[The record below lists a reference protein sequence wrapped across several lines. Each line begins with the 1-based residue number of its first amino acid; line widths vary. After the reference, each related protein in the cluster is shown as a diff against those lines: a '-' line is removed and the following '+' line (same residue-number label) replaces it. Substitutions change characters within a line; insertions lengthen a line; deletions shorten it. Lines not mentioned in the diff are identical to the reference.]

1 MDLDGNN
8 IVGFKE
14 LTTGLETIQDT
25 VAICVNKLA
34 LDAGLDGAHFWIAI
48 VVR

>member
-1 MDLDGNN
+1 VVL
-8 IVGFKE
+8 KE
-14 LTTGLETIQDT
+14 RTTGSEAIQDT

-34 LDAGLDGAHFWIAI
+34 LGTGLDGALFWIAI